1 MIVERHA
8 TRVIASI
15 DVIAAQGSELA
26 LPGHLPDRFRI
37 GWALLR
43 ASLDHATAIAVLLS
57 RHDGALAGSACALLR
72 PMNEAFKRGTWFLLC
87 ASEAETEAFLRED
100 TMPRRNLAADI
111 ERIPPFDR
119 FPIFSAQYAN
129 AWERFH
135 SYTHGGRALVAAYT
149 QGDAI
154 GIGLPD
160 EELLRLLDHVEAIA
174 LNGVHVMAAVC
185 GEFDRATAERVL
197 DALDALTPAREQPA

>member
-119 FPIFSAQYAN
+119 FPIFSAQ
-129 AWERFH
+129 
-135 SYTHGGRALVAAYT
+135 
-149 QGDAI
+149 
-154 GIGLPD
+154 
-160 EELLRLLDHVEAIA
+160 
-174 LNGVHVMAAVC
+174 
-185 GEFDRATAERVL
+185 
-197 DALDALTPAREQPA
+197 